1 MDLAL
6 LASALLLGLAS
17 VPHCTA
23 MCAAPCA
30 AVTGGPAQG
39 RATRWIAFHAMRV
52 LAYSIAGAVA
62 ASSVGVLGTLADWTP
77 MLQPLW
83 TLVHAAAFALGLW
96 LLWCGRQPA
105 WLEAIGRGSFRA
117 AAPAARWQRVRA
129 PLRAGLAGG
138 MWVAWPC
145 GLLHSALLVAAMA
158 SSTAAGAIVMGG
170 FAAVTAAGLALG
182 PALWAWVGGGA
193 VAARA
198 AGWGVRLAGLALAG
212 ASGFALGHGL
222 WMRIAPYC

>member
-6 LASALLLGLAS
+6 LASALLLGLAG

-23 MCAAPCA
+23 MCAAPCT
-30 AVTGGPAQG
+30 AVTAGPRQG
-39 RATRWIAFHAMRV
+39 RRLRWAAFHGMRV
-52 LAYSIAGAVA
+52 LAYAAAGAVA
-62 ASSVGVLGTLADWTP
+62 ASSVGVLGVLADWTP
-77 MLQPLW
+77 LLQPLW

-96 LLWCGRQPA
+96 LLWRGRQPA
-105 WLEAIGRGSFRA
+105 WLENLGRGRARA
-117 AAPAARWQRVRA
+117 AAPTARWQRVHGPARA
-129 PLRAGLAGG
+129 AVAGG
-138 MWVAWPC
+138 LWVAWPC

-158 SSTAAGAIVMGG
+158 SSAAAGAIVMGG

-182 PALWAWVGGGA
+182 PALWTWIGGRA
-193 VAARA
+193 AAARA
-198 AGWGVRLAGLALAG
+198 TNWGVRLAGLALAG